1 MSRLAVLLFSLLL
14 ALGATAPEA
23 ESPKL
28 RAGSSTLHR
37 YESVEPHMGTL
48 VKITVYARD
57 ENAAR
62 TAFKAGFD
70 RIRDLDDTLSDYRP
84 GSELNDV
91 TAAAVRRAV
100 TVSRDLFTV
109 LAASQALAAATEG
122 AFDVTQGPVIRL
134 WREARRTKQAPDD
147 AALRAAA
154 ERSGFRKLHLDAARR
169 TVLLDDERMALDVG
183 GIAKGYAAGEALDAI
198 GRTGVRSALVAVS
211 GDLAF
216 SDAPPDARGWR
227 ISLHDVPGE
236 AAGVPAI
243 AELSNA
249 AVSTAG
255 KDEQHL
261 DAGGRRYSHI
271 IDPRSR
277 MGLTEDLTV
286 TVIARNGLAAD
297 GLDTAISVLG
307 VDKGLA
313 LIDAR
318 ADAVALIVRRTPAG
332 DEVLPSAR
340 FRSFIQERQ
349 GLKRQSGGSEDPPG
363 VVGPGL

>member
-1 MSRLAVLLFSLLL
+1 MRRLAFCIGFAALLTTS
-14 ALGATAPEA
+14 GRGY
-23 ESPKL
+23 S
-28 RAGSSTLHR
+28 AGSWKLEAGSAPLAR

-57 ENAAR
+57 EDAAR
-62 TAFKAGFD
+62 AAFKAGFG
-70 RIRDLDDTLSDYRP
+70 RIRELDDTLSDYKP
-84 GSELNDV
+84 GSELNRV
-91 TAAAVRRAV
+91 TAAAVGKAV
-100 TVSRDLFTV
+100 PVSRDLFTV
-109 LAASQALAAATEG
+109 LVASQELAAASDG
-122 AFDVTQGPVIRL
+122 AFDVTQGPVIRV
-134 WREARRTKQAPDD
+134 WREARRTKQVPDD

-154 ERSGFRKLHLDAARR
+154 ARGGFRKLHLDAARR

-183 GIAKGYAAGEALDAI
+183 GIAKGYAASEALDAI

-216 SDAPPDARGWR
+216 SDAPPDAGGWR
-227 ISLHDVPGE
+227 ISLHDVGGE

-255 KDEQHL
+255 KNEQHL

-271 IDPRSR
+271 IDPRSG

-307 VDKGLA
+307 IEKGLA

-332 DEVLPSAR
+332 DHVLPSAR
-340 FRSFIQERQ
+340 FRSFIRERQ
-349 GLKRQSGGSEDPPG
+349 G
-363 VVGPGL
+363 